1 MLSFYGKSLLTL
13 TFMSEWELADVWFD
27 YEMCIR
33 VPTKDKL
40 CDKPLK
46 TGLLKDVGMWYGR
59 KLKVNK
65 NGMCWNNEG
74 LAMAISYDFSV
85 LCSVNKLSG
94 WDQVPLLWS
103 IFVWVSI
110 SEITLG
116 CAIVP

>member
-1 MLSFYGKSLLTL
+1 MFTFPNSHRDPHGLQISLGWFSLLTL

-59 KLKVNK
+59 KLKANK

-74 LAMAISYDFSV
+74 LLLAMAIS
-85 LCSVNKLSG
+85 
-94 WDQVPLLWS
+94 
-103 IFVWVSI
+103 
-110 SEITLG
+110 
-116 CAIVP
+116 